1 MIERVRV
8 RKPVRIVGYYAAWNQ
23 TPKDINADQLTHINY
38 AFANIGSDLKIEL
51 GFPDVDE
58 KNIYQLNEL
67 KKVNPKLK
75 TLISVGGWIWSGKF
89 SDAALTEESRTAFA
103 DSVIDFIVKYQFD
116 GVDIDWEYPVGG
128 GLPTNTARPEDKQNF
143 TLLMQKLREKLDE
156 RGKIDG
162 KHYLLTFA
170 GATLTRYLNSLEL
183 DKLVRYVDYV
193 NVMTYDIHGARDQ
206 FTDFNAPL
214 FINSDISPQYKW
226 SVDSGITNWIETGF
240 PKEKIVMGI
249 PFYGYKYED
258 VPDINHGLYQT
269 FSQGNSIGY
278 DEIVRYYLG
287 NPDFIRFFHEE
298 SKVPWLFNGSTFIS
312 YDDEE
317 SIGWKAKYIKDKGLG
332 GAMIWE
338 LGQDYEGVLLNS
350 LYNDLYGCK

>member
-1 MIERVRV
+1 M

-89 SDAALTEESRTAFA
+89 SDAVLTEESRTAFA

-128 GLPTNTARPEDKQNF
+128 GLPANTARPEDKQNF

-170 GATLTRYLNSLEL
+170 GATLTRYLNSIEL